1 MFGLCFC
8 VCQQDYCKGNQQ
20 ISLSLVKCDM
30 IGPTDGKNQLFFGCD
45 WFPGISYFFRLW
57 LVPGYG
63 FRITFPLPSALQN
76 TRFVNVSLYIAHR
89 RKKRSNALNLGRLI
103 SISHTIT
110 KIFTKLCEM
119 TGADK
124 GINESTTFWQ
134 WSGRYPDFKIWSIWK
149 SGIESLITFHWGQAR
164 RQR

>member
-8 VCQQDYCKGNQQ
+8 VCHWITAKV
-20 ISLSLVKCDM
+20 ISRFHWVLWSCDM

-110 KIFTKLCEM
+110 EIFTKLGEM

-149 SGIESLITFHWGQAR
+149 SGIESLITFGWGQAR